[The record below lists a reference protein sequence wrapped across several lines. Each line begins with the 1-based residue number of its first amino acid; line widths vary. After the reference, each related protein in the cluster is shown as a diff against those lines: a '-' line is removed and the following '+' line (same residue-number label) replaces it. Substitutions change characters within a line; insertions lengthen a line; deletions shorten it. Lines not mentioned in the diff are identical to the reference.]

1 MRARARVCKCCVQV
15 LSVCSRVH
23 RVPLSLIVS
32 FFFSVRRRSQSGRG
46 LDPLSMLQ
54 QNFHFIRGYK
64 SRRVDFES
72 AMAER
77 RLDYLAR
84 WKSLERNRCLNSLR
98 EIQTSKRF
106 NTHRTRCRF
115 LSFRQSTSWGYNS
128 LISPLGLSLRSGQ
141 LRYTSCYDTASLK
154 SRNLNERLY
163 SRK

>member
-1 MRARARVCKCCVQV
+1 M
-15 LSVCSRVH
+15 
-23 RVPLSLIVS
+23 
-32 FFFSVRRRSQSGRG
+32 
-46 LDPLSMLQ
+46 SMLQ

-128 LISPLGLSLRSGQ
+128 LISPLGLSLRWSTTLYFSYSILKIAKLERKALFSKIG
-141 LRYTSCYDTASLK
+141 LLAHVINRITETNILITRECLTIMHVVTITARPTLK
-154 SRNLNERLY
+154 LPSTGCET
-163 SRK
+163 

>member
-1 MRARARVCKCCVQV
+1 MYSFFFSFFNHHGNIGSISFLYVCVRVRARARVCKCCVRV

-106 NTHRTRCRF
+106 K
-115 LSFRQSTSWGYNS
+115 
-128 LISPLGLSLRSGQ
+128 
-141 LRYTSCYDTASLK
+141 YTSYTVSFLE
-154 SRNLNERLY
+154 L
-163 SRK
+163 